1 MRSRKRSRP
10 QAQRSKSNK
19 QIEFRRCRNINLLRG
34 AGSIIELQPTSVRQT
49 YFYPGVNKANY
60 ITGYETEV
68 VNLTGHRFGG
78 IFALFAHPRTGKSAC
93 VGPRLVEPV

>member
-10 QAQRSKSNK
+10 QVQRSKSNK
-19 QIEFRRCRNINLLRG
+19 PIEFWRCCSIKSVARRRTHNKVKTHYSPPDVFLPG
-34 AGSIIELQPTSVRQT
+34 AK
-49 YFYPGVNKANY
+49 KANY

-78 IFALFAHPRTGKSAC
+78 TFALFAHPRTGKSAC
-93 VGPRLVEPV
+93 VGQRLVELV